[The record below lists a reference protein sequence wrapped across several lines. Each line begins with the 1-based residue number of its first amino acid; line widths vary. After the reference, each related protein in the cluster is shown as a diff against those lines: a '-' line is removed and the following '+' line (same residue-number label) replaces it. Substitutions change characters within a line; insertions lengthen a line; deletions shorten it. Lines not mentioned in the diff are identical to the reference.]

1 MGSDMSSLLILTAS
15 FPYEGGEQF
24 IESEV
29 HYWAKTGFDNV
40 YILPEISPTQVVRYF
55 PKELIILQRFEVSS
69 YSKLFILLF
78 IVFYPL
84 FWKEIFYLI
93 KSNSLNIAN
102 IINAVKAV
110 FATKVRE
117 KQLKHSLKKIDG
129 DILIYSYWND
139 ADCYAACELKNKNK
153 IKAVVSRSHRYDLY
167 EDFRENAYM
176 PLKHQYSEKIT
187 KVFLLTK
194 SASNYYNRTYGYP
207 NNVLDVASLGVFL
220 PEKTLVYSKSGG
232 VLRVLSV
239 SSCIPIKRVDKIID
253 ALNVFSKANHIEVQ
267 WTHIGNGVLFEKLKQ
282 QAEEIGENALFK
294 YNFVGFLPN
303 AEVKQLLSQQ
313 NFDLFVNASESEGVP
328 VSIME
333 AMSYGIPVIAPNVGG
348 ISDIVND
355 LNGKL
360 LSSNPSVKEIADA
373 MREVYYSSSYQSYR
387 ENAFLMVKE
396 NYNADSNYINF
407 IKKLS
412 QITNE

>member
-1 MGSDMSSLLILTAS
+1 MKNLVILTNS

-55 PKELIILQRFEVSS
+55 PKELMVLQRFEISS
-69 YSKLFILLF
+69 CSKLFILLF
-78 IVFYPL
+78 IVFYSL

-93 KSNSLNIAN
+93 KNDSLNITN
-102 IINAVKAV
+102 VINAVKAV

-117 KQLKHSLKKIDG
+117 KQLRHSLKNIDG

-139 ADCYAACELKNKNK
+139 VDCYAACELKNKNKNK

-176 PLKHQYSEKIT
+176 PLKRQYSEKIT

-220 PEKTLVYSKSGG
+220 PEKTLLYSKSGG

-239 SSCIPIKRVDKIID
+239 SNCIQIKRIDKIID
-253 ALNVFSKANHIEVQ
+253 ALDVFSKANHIEVR
-267 WTHIGNGVLFEKLKQ
+267 WTHIGNGVLLEKLKQ
-282 QAEEIGENALFK
+282 HTKEVVGGNKLLK
-294 YNFVGFLPN
+294 YNFLGFLPN
-303 AEVKQLLSQQ
+303 TEVKQLLSQQ
-313 NFDLFVNASESEGVP
+313 SFDLFINASESEGVP

-333 AMSYGIPVIAPNVGG
+333 AMSYSIPVIAPDVGG

-355 LNGKL
+355 LTGKL

-373 MREVYYSSSYQSYR
+373 VQEIYYSSSYPSYR

-412 QITNE
+412 QISNE

>member
-1 MGSDMSSLLILTAS
+1 MKNLVILTNS

-29 HYWAKTGFDNV
+29 HYWAKVGFDNV
-40 YILPEISPTQVVRYF
+40 YILPEISPTQVIRYF
-55 PKELIILQRFEVSS
+55 PKELIVLQRFEISS
-69 YSKLFILLF
+69 CSKLFILLF
-78 IVFYPL
+78 IVFYSL

-93 KSNSLNIAN
+93 KSNSLNIVN

-110 FATKVRE
+110 FGTKVRE
-117 KQLKHSLKKIDG
+117 KQLKHSLKNIDG

-139 ADCYAACELKNKNK
+139 VDCYAACELKNKNK

-167 EDFRENAYM
+167 EEFRENVYM
-176 PLKHQYSEKIT
+176 PLKRQYSEKID

-239 SSCIPIKRVDKIID
+239 SNCIQIKRIDKIID
-253 ALNVFSKANHIEVQ
+253 ALDVFSKANHIEVR
-267 WTHIGNGVLFEKLKQ
+267 WTHIGNGVLLEKLKQ
-282 QAEEIGENALFK
+282 HTKEVVGGNKLLK
-294 YNFVGFLPN
+294 YNFLGFLPN
-303 AEVKQLLSQQ
+303 TEVKQLLSQQ
-313 NFDLFVNASESEGVP
+313 SFDLFINASESEGVP

-333 AMSYGIPVIAPNVGG
+333 AMSYSIPVIAPDVGG

-373 MREVYYSSSYQSYR
+373 MREVYYSSSYPSYR

-412 QITNE
+412 QIPNE

>member
-1 MGSDMSSLLILTAS
+1 MNNLVILTSS

-29 HYWAKTGFDNV
+29 HYWAKTGFNNV
-40 YILPEISPTQVVRYF
+40 YILPETSPTQVVRYF
-55 PKELIILQRFEVSS
+55 PNELIILQRFEVNS

-93 KSNSLNIAN
+93 KSNSLKIAN
-102 IINAVKAV
+102 VINAAKAV
-110 FATKVRE
+110 FRTKVRE
-117 KQLKHSLKKIDG
+117 KQLKHSLKNIDG

-139 ADCYAACELKNKNK
+139 VDCYAACELKNKNK

-167 EDFRENAYM
+167 EEFRENAYM
-176 PLKHQYSEKIT
+176 PLKRQYSEKIS

-220 PEKTLVYSKSGG
+220 PEKTLAYSESGG

-239 SSCIPIKRVDKIID
+239 SNCIHIKRVDKIID
-253 ALNVFSKANHIEVQ
+253 ALDVFSKANHIEVQ
-267 WTHIGNGVLFEKLKQ
+267 WTHIGNGVLLEKLKQ
-282 QAEEIGENALFK
+282 QAEGIGENALFK
-294 YNFVGFLPN
+294 YNFVGFIPN

-333 AMSYGIPVIAPNVGG
+333 AMSYSIPVIAPDVGG

-355 LNGKL
+355 LTGKL

-373 MREVYYSSSYQSYR
+373 IQEIYYSSSYPSYR

-412 QITNE
+412 QILNE

>member
-1 MGSDMSSLLILTAS
+1 MKNLVILTNS

-55 PKELIILQRFEVSS
+55 PVGLTILQRLEVSS
-69 YSKLFILLF
+69 YSKIFILLF
-78 IVFYPL
+78 VILYSL

-93 KSNSLNIAN
+93 KSNSLNITN
-102 IINAVKAV
+102 VVNAVKAI
-110 FATKVRE
+110 FGTKVRE
-117 KQLKHSLKKIDG
+117 KQLKHSLKNIGG

-139 ADCYAACELKNKNK
+139 MDCYAAIELKKK
-153 IKAVVSRSHRYDLY
+153 GLFKKVVSRCHGYDCY
-167 EDFRENAYM
+167 EVRRKNSYM
-176 PLKHQYSEKIT
+176 PLKRQYQYIIDR
-187 KVFLLTK
+187 VFLLSELAK
-194 SASNYYNRTYGYP
+194 KYYSNTYAYP
-207 NNVLDVASLGVFL
+207 EDSLDMASLGVFL
-220 PEKTLVYSKSGG
+220 PEKTLAYSKIEG
-232 VLRVLSV
+232 VLRVLSI
-239 SSCIPIKRVDKIID
+239 SNCIQLKRVDKIID
-253 ALNVFSKANHIEVQ
+253 ALSVFSKDNHIEVH
-267 WTHIGNGVLFEKLKQ
+267 WTHIGNGVLLEKLKQ
-282 QAEEIGENALFK
+282 QAKDIELIGENTLFK

-303 AEVKQLLSQQ
+303 TEVKQLLSRQ

-333 AMSYGIPVIAPNVGG
+333 AMSYSIPVIAPDVGG

-355 LNGKL
+355 STGKL
-360 LSSNPSVKEIADA
+360 LSSNPSIKEIAGA
-373 MREVYYSSSYQSYR
+373 IQEIYYSSSYSNYR

-412 QITNE
+412 QIPNE

>member
-1 MGSDMSSLLILTAS
+1 MNNLVILTNS

-40 YILPEISPTQVVRYF
+40 YILPEKSPTQVVRYF
-55 PKELIILQRFEVSS
+55 PNELIILQRFEVSS

-117 KQLKHSLKKIDG
+117 KQLKYSLKKIDG

-153 IKAVVSRSHRYDLY
+153 NKIKAVVSRSHRYDLY

-176 PLKHQYSEKIT
+176 PLKRQYSEKIT

-239 SSCIPIKRVDKIID
+239 SNCIPIKRVDKIID

-294 YNFVGFLPN
+294 YNFMGFLPN
-303 AEVKQLLSQQ
+303 IEVKKLLSEQ
-313 NFDLFVNASESEGVP
+313 NFDLFINASESEGVP

-333 AMSYGIPVIAPNVGG
+333 AMSYSIPVIAPDVGG
-348 ISDIVND
+348 ISDIVN
-355 LNGKL
+355 NSTGKL
-360 LSSNPSVKEIADA
+360 LNSNPSVENFVDAIQEI
-373 MREVYYSSSYQSYR
+373 YYSKDYLKYR
-387 ENAFLMVKE
+387 ESAFLMVKQ
-396 NYNADSNYINF
+396 NYNADKNYKMFVKNLEKLIN
-407 IKKLS
+407 
-412 QITNE
+412 NE

>member
-1 MGSDMSSLLILTAS
+1 MKNLVILTSS

-55 PKELIILQRFEVSS
+55 PKELIVLQRFEISS
-69 YSKLFILLF
+69 CLKLFILLF
-78 IVFYPL
+78 VVFYSL

-93 KSNSLNIAN
+93 KNDLFNVTN

-117 KQLKHSLKKIDG
+117 KQLKHSLKNIGG

-139 ADCYAACELKNKNK
+139 VDCYAACELKKKNK
-153 IKAVVSRSHRYDLY
+153 IKSVVSRCHGYDCY
-167 EDFRENAYM
+167 EVRRKNSYM
-176 PLKHQYSEKIT
+176 PLKRQYQYIIDR
-187 KVFLLTK
+187 VFLLSELAK
-194 SASNYYNRTYGYP
+194 KYYSNTYAYP
-207 NNVLDVASLGVFL
+207 VDALAVASLGVFL
-220 PEKTLVYSKSGG
+220 PEKTLVYNKSGEG
-232 VLRVLSV
+232 VRVLSV
-239 SSCIPIKRVDKIID
+239 SNCIQIKRVDKIID
-253 ALNVFSKANHIEVQ
+253 ALSVFSKANHIEVQ
-267 WTHIGNGVLFEKLKQ
+267 WTHIGNGVLLEKLKQ
-282 QAEEIGENALFK
+282 HTKEVIGRNELLK
-294 YNFVGFLPN
+294 YNFLGFLPN
-303 AEVKQLLSQQ
+303 TEVKQLLSQQ
-313 NFDLFVNASESEGVP
+313 SFDLFINASESEGVP

-333 AMSYGIPVIAPNVGG
+333 AMSYSIPVIAPDVGG

-412 QITNE
+412 QIPNE

>member
-1 MGSDMSSLLILTAS
+1 MKNLVILTNS

-55 PKELIILQRFEVSS
+55 PKELIVLQRFEISS
-69 YSKLFILLF
+69 CSKLFILLF
-78 IVFYPL
+78 IVFYSL

-93 KSNSLNIAN
+93 KNNFLNVTN

-117 KQLKHSLKKIDG
+117 KQLKHSLKNIGG

-139 ADCYAACELKNKNK
+139 VDCYAACELKKKNK
-153 IKAVVSRSHRYDLY
+153 IKSVVSRCHGYDCY
-167 EDFRENAYM
+167 EVRRKNSYM
-176 PLKHQYSEKIT
+176 PLKRQYQYIIDR
-187 KVFLLTK
+187 VFLLSELAK
-194 SASNYYNRTYGYP
+194 KYYSNTYAYP
-207 NNVLDVASLGVFL
+207 VDALAVAGLGVFL
-220 PEKTLVYSKSGG
+220 PEKTLVYNKSGEG
-232 VLRVLSV
+232 VRVLSV
-239 SSCIPIKRVDKIID
+239 SNCIQIKRVDKIID
-253 ALNVFSKANHIEVQ
+253 ALSVFSKANDVEVQ
-267 WTHIGNGVLFEKLKQ
+267 WTHIGNGVLLEKLKQ
-282 QAEEIGENALFK
+282 HTKEVIGRNELLK
-294 YNFVGFLPN
+294 YNFLGFLPN
-303 AEVKQLLSQQ
+303 TEVKQLLSQQ
-313 NFDLFVNASESEGVP
+313 SFDLFINASESEGVP

-333 AMSYGIPVIAPNVGG
+333 AMSYSIPVIAPDVGA

-412 QITNE
+412 QI

>member
-1 MGSDMSSLLILTAS
+1 MNNLVILTSS

-29 HYWAKTGFDNV
+29 HYWAKTGFNNV
-40 YILPEISPTQVVRYF
+40 YILPEKSPTQVVRYF
-55 PKELIILQRFEVSS
+55 PNELIILQRFEVNS

-93 KSNSLNIAN
+93 KSNSLKIAN
-102 IINAVKAV
+102 VINAAKAV
-110 FATKVRE
+110 FGTKVRE
-117 KQLKHSLKKIDG
+117 KQLKHSLKNIDG

-139 ADCYAACELKNKNK
+139 VDCYAACELKNKNKNKNK

-167 EDFRENAYM
+167 EEFRENAYM
-176 PLKHQYSEKIT
+176 PLKRQYSEKIS

-220 PEKTLVYSKSGG
+220 PEKTLAYSKSGG

-239 SSCIPIKRVDKIID
+239 SNCIHIKRVDKIID
-253 ALNVFSKANHIEVQ
+253 ALDVFSKANDIEVQ
-267 WTHIGNGVLFEKLKQ
+267 WTHIGNGVLLEKLKQ

-294 YNFVGFLPN
+294 YNFVGFIPN

-333 AMSYGIPVIAPNVGG
+333 AMSYSIPVIAPDVGG

-355 LNGKL
+355 LTGKL
-360 LSSNPSVKEIADA
+360 LSSNPSLKEIADA
-373 MREVYYSSSYQSYR
+373 IQEIYYSSSYPSYR

-412 QITNE
+412 QILNE

>member
-1 MGSDMSSLLILTAS
+1 MNNLVILTNS

-40 YILPEISPTQVVRYF
+40 YILPEKSPTQVVRYF
-55 PKELIILQRFEVSS
+55 PNELIILQRFEVSS

-102 IINAVKAV
+102 VINAVRAIIGTKA
-110 FATKVRE
+110 RE
-117 KQLKHSLKKIDG
+117 KQLKYSLKNIDG

-139 ADCYAACELKNKNK
+139 MDCYAASELKKK
-153 IKAVVSRSHRYDLY
+153 GLFKKVVSRCHGYDCY
-167 EDFRENAYM
+167 EVRRKNGYM
-176 PLKHQYSEKIT
+176 PLKRQYQYVIDR
-187 KVFLLTK
+187 VFLLSELAK
-194 SASNYYNRTYGYP
+194 RYYSNTYAYP
-207 NNVLDVASLGVFL
+207 EDVLDIASLGVFL
-220 PEKTLVYSKSGG
+220 PEKTLTYSKSRG

-239 SSCIPIKRVDKIID
+239 SNCIPIKRVDKIID
-253 ALNVFSKANHIEVQ
+253 ALNVFSKANHIEVR
-267 WTHIGNGVLFEKLKQ
+267 WTHIGNGVLLEKLKQ
-282 QAEEIGENALFK
+282 HTKEVVGGNKLLK
-294 YNFVGFLPN
+294 YNFLGFLPN
-303 AEVKQLLSQQ
+303 TEVKQLLSQQ
-313 NFDLFVNASESEGVP
+313 SFDLFINASESEGVP

-333 AMSYGIPVIAPNVGG
+333 AMSYSIPVIAPDVGG
-348 ISDIVND
+348 ISDIVHD
-355 LNGKL
+355 LTGKL

-373 MREVYYSSSYQSYR
+373 IQKIYYSSSYPSYR

-412 QITNE
+412 QIK

>member
-1 MGSDMSSLLILTAS
+1 MNNLVILTSS

-29 HYWAKTGFDNV
+29 HYWAKTGFNNV
-40 YILPEISPTQVVRYF
+40 YILPETSPTQVVRYF
-55 PKELIILQRFEVSS
+55 PNELIILQRFEVNF

-93 KSNSLNIAN
+93 KSNSLKIAN
-102 IINAVKAV
+102 VINAAKAV
-110 FATKVRE
+110 FRTKVRE
-117 KQLKHSLKKIDG
+117 KQLKHSLKNIDG

-139 ADCYAACELKNKNK
+139 VDCYAACELKNKNK

-167 EDFRENAYM
+167 EEFRENAYM
-176 PLKHQYSEKIT
+176 PLKRQYSEKIS

-220 PEKTLVYSKSGG
+220 PEKTLAYSESGG

-239 SSCIPIKRVDKIID
+239 SNCIHIKRVDKIID
-253 ALNVFSKANHIEVQ
+253 ALDVFSKANHIEVQ
-267 WTHIGNGVLFEKLKQ
+267 WTHIGNGVLLEKLKQ
-282 QAEEIGENALFK
+282 QAEGIGENALFK
-294 YNFVGFLPN
+294 YNFVGFIPN

-333 AMSYGIPVIAPNVGG
+333 AMSYSIPVIAPDVGG

-355 LNGKL
+355 LTGKL

-373 MREVYYSSSYQSYR
+373 IQEIYYSSSYPSYR

-412 QITNE
+412 QILNE